1 MYKQGRALSQLQ
13 AHKYSMG
20 EASVDI
26 HLYISAGSEC
36 GVRPQP
42 ADATRKCLKSMGCS
56 LFPRYQ
62 RTKSQDPAS
71 GKSETRKRAFNLNR
85 LFGNLGAD
93 G

>member
-1 MYKQGRALSQLQ
+1 MSQLQ

-36 GVRPQP
+36 RVRPQN
-42 ADATRKCLKSMGCS
+42 ATRKCLKSMGCS

-71 GKSETRKRAFNLNR
+71 GNRKHGNGR
-85 LFGNLGAD
+85 LI
-93 G
+93 